1 MNDKIKMPKQSII
14 CVNPILSPVLSGFI
28 IFPSPLLQH
37 SLSPEARD
45 LMNTSQ
51 P

>member
-14 CVNPILSPVLSGFI
+14 CINPILSPILSGFI
-28 IFPSPLLQH
+28 IFLSPLLQQ
-37 SLSPEARD
+37 SLNPEARD
-45 LMNTSQ
+45 LMNISQ